1 MKAIQL
7 IAWVSGAIGV
17 LFVLLGIIQSA
28 FGQFLPGSQ
37 IINYFIAGN
46 SFFLITIALFLY
58 LILCASKKK

>member
-7 IAWVSGAIGV
+7 IAWISGAIGV
-17 LFVLLGIIQSA
+17 LFVLLGIIQSV

-58 LILCASKKK
+58 IIQCQKRNG